1 MSMDISDFYQTFFDE
16 ADELLADMEQ
26 HLLVLQP
33 EAPDAEQ
40 LNAIFR
46 AAHSIKGGA
55 GTFGFSVLQ
64 ETTHLMEN
72 LLDEARRGEM
82 QLNTDII
89 NLFLETK
96 DIMQEQLDAY
106 KQSQEPDAASFDY
119 ICQALRQLALEAK
132 GETPSAVTRLSVVAK
147 SEPQDEQSRNQLPRR
162 IILSRLKAGEVD
174 LLEEELGHLTTLTDV
189 VKGVDS
195 LSAILPGDIAEDD
208 ITAVLCFVI
217 EADQITFETVEV
229 SPKISTPPVLK
240 LAAEQAPT
248 GRVEREKT
256 TRSSESTSIRVA
268 VEKVDQLINLV
279 GELVITQSMLAQR
292 SSELDPVNHG
302 DLITSMGQLQRNAR
316 DLQESVM
323 SIRMMPME
331 YVFSRYPRLVRDLA
345 GKLGKQVELTLV
357 GSSTELDKSLIER
370 IIDPL
375 THLVR
380 NSLDHG
386 IELPEKRLAAGK
398 NSVGNLILSA
408 EHQGGNICIEVTDD
422 GAGLN
427 RERIL
432 AKAASQGLTVS
443 ENMSDDEVAMLIFA
457 PGFSTA
463 EQVTD
468 VSGRGVGMDVV
479 KRNIQ
484 EMGGHVEIQSKQG
497 TGTTIRILLPLT
509 LAILDGMSV
518 RVADEVFIL
527 PLNAVM
533 ESLQPREAI
542 NFMVITKGAGRIAE
556 VGARFVLD
564 GMPGKQMAID
574 ADLNAGL
581 IGEDEAKKR
590 RSEVTQ
596 EADFYGSMDGAS
608 KFVRGDAIAGILIMV
623 INVVGGLLVGVLQH
637 GMSMGHAAESYT
649 LLTIGDGLVAQ
660 IPALVIS
667 TAAGVIVT
675 RVSTDQ
681 DVGEQMVNQLFS
693 NPSVMLLSAAV
704 LGLLGLVPGMPNLVF
719 LLFTAGLL
727 GLAWWIR
734 GREQKAPAE
743 PKPVKMAEN
752 NAVVEATWNDVQLED
767 SLGMEV
773 GYRLSPMVDFQQD
786 GELLGRIRSIRKK
799 FAQEM
804 GFLPPVVH
812 IRDNMD
818 LQPARYRILMKGV
831 EIGSGD
837 AYPGRWLAINPG
849 TAAGTLPG
857 EATVDPAFGLNAIW
871 IESAL
876 KEQAQIQGYTVVEAS
891 TVVATHLN
899 HLISQHAAELF
910 GRQEAQQLLDRVAQE
925 MPKLTEDLVPG
936 VVTLTTLHKVL
947 QNLLDEKVPI
957 RDMRTIL
964 ETLAEH
970 APIQS
975 DPHELTAVVRVA
987 LGRAITQQWFPGKDE
1002 VHVIGLDTP
1011 LERLLLQALQ
1021 GGGGLEPGLADRLLA
1036 QTQEALSRQEMV
1048 GAPPVLLV
1056 NHALRPLLSR
1066 FLRRS
1071 LPQLVVLSNLELSD
1085 NRHIRMTATIGGK

>member
-132 GETPSAVTRLSVVAK
+132 DETPSAVTRLSVVAK
-147 SEPQDEQSRNQLPRR
+147 SEPQDEQSRSQSPRR

-189 VKGVDS
+189 VKGTDS

-217 EADQITFETVEV
+217 EADQITFETIEV

-240 LAAEQAPT
+240 LAAEQSPT

-533 ESLQPREAI
+533 ESLQPREADLHPLAGGERVLEVRGEYLPI
-542 NFMVITKGAGRIAE
+542 VELWKVFNVAGAKTEATQGIVVILQSGGRRYALL
-556 VGARFVLD
+556 VD
-564 GMPGKQMAID
+564 Q
-574 ADLNAGL
+574 L
-581 IGEDEAKKR
+581 IGQHQVVVKNLESNYRK
-590 RSEVTQ
+590 VP
-596 EADFYGSMDGAS
+596 
-608 KFVRGDAIAGILIMV
+608 GI
-623 INVVGGLLVGVLQH
+623 
-637 GMSMGHAAESYT
+637 SAA
-649 LLTIGDGLVAQ
+649 TILGDGSVAL
-660 IPALVIS
+660 IVDVSALQAINREQRMAN
-667 TAAGVIVT
+667 TAA
-675 RVSTDQ
+675 
-681 DVGEQMVNQLFS
+681 
-693 NPSVMLLSAAV
+693 
-704 LGLLGLVPGMPNLVF
+704 
-719 LLFTAGLL
+719 
-727 GLAWWIR
+727 
-734 GREQKAPAE
+734 
-743 PKPVKMAEN
+743 
-752 NAVVEATWNDVQLED
+752 
-767 SLGMEV
+767 
-773 GYRLSPMVDFQQD
+773 
-786 GELLGRIRSIRKK
+786 
-799 FAQEM
+799 
-804 GFLPPVVH
+804 
-812 IRDNMD
+812 
-818 LQPARYRILMKGV
+818 
-831 EIGSGD
+831 
-837 AYPGRWLAINPG
+837 
-849 TAAGTLPG
+849 
-857 EATVDPAFGLNAIW
+857 
-871 IESAL
+871 
-876 KEQAQIQGYTVVEAS
+876 
-891 TVVATHLN
+891 
-899 HLISQHAAELF
+899 
-910 GRQEAQQLLDRVAQE
+910 
-925 MPKLTEDLVPG
+925 
-936 VVTLTTLHKVL
+936 
-947 QNLLDEKVPI
+947 
-957 RDMRTIL
+957 
-964 ETLAEH
+964 
-970 APIQS
+970 
-975 DPHELTAVVRVA
+975 
-987 LGRAITQQWFPGKDE
+987 
-1002 VHVIGLDTP
+1002 
-1011 LERLLLQALQ
+1011 
-1021 GGGGLEPGLADRLLA
+1021 
-1036 QTQEALSRQEMV
+1036 
-1048 GAPPVLLV
+1048 
-1056 NHALRPLLSR
+1056 
-1066 FLRRS
+1066 
-1071 LPQLVVLSNLELSD
+1071 
-1085 NRHIRMTATIGGK
+1085 

>member
-1 MSMDISDFYQTFFDE
+1 
-16 ADELLADMEQ
+16 
-26 HLLVLQP
+26 
-33 EAPDAEQ
+33 
-40 LNAIFR
+40 
-46 AAHSIKGGA
+46 
-55 GTFGFSVLQ
+55 
-64 ETTHLMEN
+64 MEN

-147 SEPQDEQSRNQLPRR
+147 SEPQDEQSRNQSPRR

-189 VKGVDS
+189 VKGADS
-195 LSAILPGDIAEDD
+195 LSAILTGDIAEDD

-229 SPKISTPPVLK
+229 SPKISPHQCLNWQLNKRQPV
-240 LAAEQAPT
+240 AWS
-248 GRVEREKT
+248 GKT

-345 GKLGKQVELTLV
+345 GKLGKRVELTLV

-484 EMGGHVEIQSKQG
+484 EMGGHVEIQSKQD

-533 ESLQPREAI
+533 ESLQPREADLHPLAGGERVLEVRGEYLPI
-542 NFMVITKGAGRIAE
+542 VELWKVFNVAGAKTEATQGIVVILQSGGRRYALL
-556 VGARFVLD
+556 VD
-564 GMPGKQMAID
+564 Q
-574 ADLNAGL
+574 L
-581 IGEDEAKKR
+581 IGQHQVVVKNLESNYRK
-590 RSEVTQ
+590 VP
-596 EADFYGSMDGAS
+596 
-608 KFVRGDAIAGILIMV
+608 GI
-623 INVVGGLLVGVLQH
+623 
-637 GMSMGHAAESYT
+637 SAA
-649 LLTIGDGLVAQ
+649 TILGDGSVAL
-660 IPALVIS
+660 IVDVSALQAINREQRMAN
-667 TAAGVIVT
+667 TAA
-675 RVSTDQ
+675 
-681 DVGEQMVNQLFS
+681 
-693 NPSVMLLSAAV
+693 
-704 LGLLGLVPGMPNLVF
+704 
-719 LLFTAGLL
+719 
-727 GLAWWIR
+727 
-734 GREQKAPAE
+734 
-743 PKPVKMAEN
+743 
-752 NAVVEATWNDVQLED
+752 
-767 SLGMEV
+767 
-773 GYRLSPMVDFQQD
+773 
-786 GELLGRIRSIRKK
+786 
-799 FAQEM
+799 
-804 GFLPPVVH
+804 
-812 IRDNMD
+812 
-818 LQPARYRILMKGV
+818 
-831 EIGSGD
+831 
-837 AYPGRWLAINPG
+837 
-849 TAAGTLPG
+849 
-857 EATVDPAFGLNAIW
+857 
-871 IESAL
+871 
-876 KEQAQIQGYTVVEAS
+876 
-891 TVVATHLN
+891 
-899 HLISQHAAELF
+899 
-910 GRQEAQQLLDRVAQE
+910 
-925 MPKLTEDLVPG
+925 
-936 VVTLTTLHKVL
+936 
-947 QNLLDEKVPI
+947 
-957 RDMRTIL
+957 
-964 ETLAEH
+964 
-970 APIQS
+970 
-975 DPHELTAVVRVA
+975 
-987 LGRAITQQWFPGKDE
+987 
-1002 VHVIGLDTP
+1002 
-1011 LERLLLQALQ
+1011 
-1021 GGGGLEPGLADRLLA
+1021 
-1036 QTQEALSRQEMV
+1036 
-1048 GAPPVLLV
+1048 
-1056 NHALRPLLSR
+1056 
-1066 FLRRS
+1066 
-1071 LPQLVVLSNLELSD
+1071 
-1085 NRHIRMTATIGGK
+1085 

>member
-132 GETPSAVTRLSVVAK
+132 GEPPSAVTRLSVVAK
-147 SEPQDEQSRNQLPRR
+147 SEPQDEQSRSQLPRR

-189 VKGVDS
+189 VKGADS

-256 TRSSESTSIRVA
+256 TRSNESTSIRVA

-533 ESLQPREAI
+533 ESLQPREADLHPLAGGERVLEVRGEYLPI
-542 NFMVITKGAGRIAE
+542 VELWKVFNVAGAKTEATQGIVVILQSGGRRYALL
-556 VGARFVLD
+556 VD
-564 GMPGKQMAID
+564 Q
-574 ADLNAGL
+574 L
-581 IGEDEAKKR
+581 IGQHQVVVKNLESNYRK
-590 RSEVTQ
+590 VP
-596 EADFYGSMDGAS
+596 
-608 KFVRGDAIAGILIMV
+608 GI
-623 INVVGGLLVGVLQH
+623 
-637 GMSMGHAAESYT
+637 SAA
-649 LLTIGDGLVAQ
+649 TILGDGSVAL
-660 IPALVIS
+660 IVDVSALQAINREQRMAN
-667 TAAGVIVT
+667 TAA
-675 RVSTDQ
+675 
-681 DVGEQMVNQLFS
+681 
-693 NPSVMLLSAAV
+693 
-704 LGLLGLVPGMPNLVF
+704 
-719 LLFTAGLL
+719 
-727 GLAWWIR
+727 
-734 GREQKAPAE
+734 
-743 PKPVKMAEN
+743 
-752 NAVVEATWNDVQLED
+752 
-767 SLGMEV
+767 
-773 GYRLSPMVDFQQD
+773 
-786 GELLGRIRSIRKK
+786 
-799 FAQEM
+799 
-804 GFLPPVVH
+804 
-812 IRDNMD
+812 
-818 LQPARYRILMKGV
+818 
-831 EIGSGD
+831 
-837 AYPGRWLAINPG
+837 
-849 TAAGTLPG
+849 
-857 EATVDPAFGLNAIW
+857 
-871 IESAL
+871 
-876 KEQAQIQGYTVVEAS
+876 
-891 TVVATHLN
+891 
-899 HLISQHAAELF
+899 
-910 GRQEAQQLLDRVAQE
+910 
-925 MPKLTEDLVPG
+925 
-936 VVTLTTLHKVL
+936 
-947 QNLLDEKVPI
+947 
-957 RDMRTIL
+957 
-964 ETLAEH
+964 
-970 APIQS
+970 
-975 DPHELTAVVRVA
+975 
-987 LGRAITQQWFPGKDE
+987 
-1002 VHVIGLDTP
+1002 
-1011 LERLLLQALQ
+1011 
-1021 GGGGLEPGLADRLLA
+1021 
-1036 QTQEALSRQEMV
+1036 
-1048 GAPPVLLV
+1048 
-1056 NHALRPLLSR
+1056 
-1066 FLRRS
+1066 
-1071 LPQLVVLSNLELSD
+1071 
-1085 NRHIRMTATIGGK
+1085 